1 MTNPVATAVL
11 PFKNA
16 AIERAVEV
24 AYAVIEDV
32 HYCPAEYS
40 DYIMENHDPSER
52 LICNGDTLLEAEE
65 DGYLLEEFLL
75 SKGYIQ

>member
-1 MTNPVATAVL
+1 MGRLESGRYV
-11 PFKNA
+11 
-16 AIERAVEV
+16 
-24 AYAVIEDV
+24 DV

-65 DGYLLEEFLL
+65 DEYLLEEFLL